1 MKDEVRGTLHI
12 KKEALAEKYL
22 GLPTALG
29 KSTKEAFEYM
39 PGRLRG
45 LMGGWSSREAS
56 CAGREVLLKSVA
68 HAIPTYPMSCF
79 LMPLETCKK
88 MRSIIANYWWGS
100 AADSRRIHWQ
110 RWDDLTRPKIQGGM
124 GFRDL
129 RLFNLAMLGKQGWR
143 LMTRPDSLCTKVL
156 KGRYFHDSDFL
167 SASRK
172 KHASHTWRAILA
184 GREVLQQGLIRK
196 IGNGSA
202 TNVWENRWIPNH
214 FEGKPFTP
222 PDGLN
227 IDTVADLCTASG
239 SWNEELIRNK
249 FISMDADAI
258 LRTPHFNSVEDCWA
272 WEPEKHGMYSVRSAY
287 KMLYWRKKQKDDA
300 NRGSS
305 SSDQNWR
312 RVWRTDVPPK
322 VKVFWWRV
330 TNGFLPA
337 RQILKRR
344 HVEPIANCEV
354 CGADEESIKHV
365 LIDCTMARRFW
376 EQVYKLSGAKLPKLH
391 HATWAH
397 DLLDPAI
404 VQRKNAT
411 VILCGMWAI
420 WMCRNQRRHG
430 DSPWRID
437 SAVNWALDTAHDL
450 WRIQHED
457 KEVQKPVRAM
467 KWTTPEPGWF
477 KCNTDA
483 AFNTESM
490 NGASGAVV
498 RDDQGRPL
506 GGCAK

>member
-1 MKDEVRGTLHI
+1 M
-12 KKEALAEKYL
+12 
-22 GLPTALG
+22 
-29 KSTKEAFEYM
+29 
-39 PGRLRG
+39 
-45 LMGGWSSREAS
+45 
-56 CAGREVLLKSVA
+56 
-68 HAIPTYPMSCF
+68 
-79 LMPLETCKK
+79 
-88 MRSIIANYWWGS
+88 
-100 AADSRRIHWQ
+100 
-110 RWDDLTRPKIQGGM
+110 
-124 GFRDL
+124 
-129 RLFNLAMLGKQGWR
+129 
-143 LMTRPDSLCTKVL
+143 
-156 KGRYFHDSDFL
+156 
-167 SASRK
+167 
-172 KHASHTWRAILA
+172 
-184 GREVLQQGLIRK
+184 
-196 IGNGSA
+196 
-202 TNVWENRWIPNH
+202 
-214 FEGKPFTP
+214 
-222 PDGLN
+222 
-227 IDTVADLCTASG
+227 
-239 SWNEELIRNK
+239 
-249 FISMDADAI
+249 
-258 LRTPHFNSVEDCWA
+258 
-272 WEPEKHGMYSVRSAY
+272 
-287 KMLYWRKKQKDDA
+287 
-300 NRGSS
+300 
-305 SSDQNWR
+305 
-312 RVWRTDVPPK
+312 PPK

-420 WMCRNQRRHG
+420 WVCRNQRRHG

-467 KWTTPEPGWF
+467 KWTAPEPGWF
-477 KCNTDA
+477 MCNTDA

-506 GGCAK
+506 GGCAKWYTYGLDALSMEAIACKDGMELARTLGTH